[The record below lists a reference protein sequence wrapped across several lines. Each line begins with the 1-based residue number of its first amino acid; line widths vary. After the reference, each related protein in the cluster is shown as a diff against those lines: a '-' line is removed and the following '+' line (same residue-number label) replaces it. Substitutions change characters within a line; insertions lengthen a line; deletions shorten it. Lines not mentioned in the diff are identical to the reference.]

1 MHLSTTR
8 REAKGRCTPTTNRKL
23 LYQLK
28 RVVVGPIIIAD
39 YMQSLP
45 NFQSEKKDR
54 SFGHPPAPE
63 EEGFELVQFQQS
75 NNEIARL
82 LTIPGT
88 DLVEVDLPKEVIA
101 STSTSGELAAINL
114 NSKTMDHFVGINN
127 QLINN
132 QTNHE

>member
-1 MHLSTTR
+1 M
-8 REAKGRCTPTTNRKL
+8 
-23 LYQLK
+23 
-28 RVVVGPIIIAD
+28 VGPIIIAD

-54 SFGHPPAPE
+54 SFGQPPAPEEEE

-75 NNEIARL
+75 NSEIARL

-101 STSTSGELAAINL
+101 STSTSSELAAINL

-132 QTNHE
+132 QINHE